1 MGLFS
6 PGSPV
11 CTISCELS
19 SSEDLPFLS
28 SLESKALSY
37 LACCV
42 LFAIYS
48 QVRWW
53 EDWEGR
59 RKTMRIPPLL
69 LALSFKHLFHWHCH
83 HFYYWH
89 SYCWIAATMGLPW
102 TGKED
107 ENSKNSNNNNTTT
120 KENLHTPSV
129 LQGPNFLLLGPERE
143 GFTKSS
149 FCLHLAWTSRFGAIK
164 ALSIW

>member
-11 CTISCELS
+11 CTISWEFFR
-19 SSEDLPFLS
+19 SEDRPFLS
-28 SLESKALSY
+28 SLKSEASSY

-69 LALSFKHLFHWHCH
+69 LAQSFKHLFHWHCH
-83 HFYYWH
+83 HFCYWH
-89 SYCWIAATMGLPW
+89 GYCRIVATMGLPW
-102 TGKED
+102 DWKRRWKTAKIAI
-107 ENSKNSNNNNTTT
+107 TTT
-120 KENLHTPSV
+120 PPLKEIYTLPLSFRGPISCSLGQKERVSLRALSV
-129 LQGPNFLLLGPERE
+129 SIWHELLGLE
-143 GFTKSS
+143 
-149 FCLHLAWTSRFGAIK
+149 L
-164 ALSIW
+164 